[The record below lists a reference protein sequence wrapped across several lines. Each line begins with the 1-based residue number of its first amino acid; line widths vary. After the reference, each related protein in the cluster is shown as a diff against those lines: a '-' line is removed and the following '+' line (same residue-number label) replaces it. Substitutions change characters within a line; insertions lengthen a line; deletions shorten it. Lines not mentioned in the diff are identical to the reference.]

1 MALKGPHTD
10 LILDRAPIHAALT
23 ACKIG
28 IAMRQLAATVER
40 NLRNAIWMAPCHWEV
55 HPSGRAGST
64 GVKPT
69 LGFPRS
75 PRGSAWPP
83 RGPPAPPAAPR
94 LPRPPWPRSASR
106 AAGFAG
112 ASCPA
117 RSRSSTRGAYS
128 WARFSTSISRATVWV
143 SAALSAANTR
153 RIVSSASPISI
164 TSRLGLAWL
173 ATVISPPVC
182 VRWRPSHAAPAH
194 TSSLGNDPA
203 WPTPIT
209 PSATASSQG

>member
-64 GVKPT
+64 RVKPT

-112 ASCPA
+112 ASCPV
-117 RSRSSTRGAYS
+117 RSRSSTRACCK
-128 WARFSTSISRATVWV
+128 
-143 SAALSAANTR
+143 AALSAANTR
-153 RIVSSASPISI
+153 RIVSSASPIFI

-209 PSATASSQG
+209 PSATASSQGGP